1 MADNGENN
9 KSTEGR
15 DKYGLYTEQIVES
28 RLRKLKRFC
37 KQGAALFGGAVFFGV
52 VAGLVILFVVTTGDT
67 RENDSEDES
76 KQAATTADGESQKQS
91 EDETTTTT
99 SPITI
104 ETDTTVVTTVADTAP
119 TNETVDYHI
128 GEYESYYGGL
138 KSIVNSVNS
147 SMVTITVSEDNVD
160 WFNMSY
166 QNKSDEVGYI
176 VANDSTSYYIMT
188 DYTLVKGAKYITV
201 KFKNGQAAEAEV
213 VNGDATTG
221 MAIIKTAVP
230 GDTKGITIALLG
242 NSYKVEQGDIM
253 IAVGKLYGYIS
264 AMGYGIATSVTNT
277 IQDTDSTYTLIN
289 TDICGSETSMGV
301 LVNTSGEIVG
311 VITRKYQT
319 GSSNLIDAYS
329 LSDLKGL
336 LDRLIGGKD
345 TIYLGIKGTVV
356 NDAIRQANK
365 IPEGVY
371 VVAAE
376 INSPAYNAGI
386 KSGDI
391 IKEIDGIKVK
401 SVKDLQ
407 VALNNYDKGSTVDI
421 KVQRLSR
428 TEYKEIVFNVVLGV
442 E

>member
-28 RLRKLKRFC
+28 RLRKLKRLC
-37 KQGAALFGGAVFFGV
+37 KHGATLFAGAVFFGL

-76 KQAATTADGESQKQS
+76 KQAATTSNDESQKQS
-91 EDETTTTT
+91 ENETSTA

-104 ETDTTVVTTVADTAP
+104 ETDTTVMTTEGDTAP
-119 TNETVDYHI
+119 TNETVDYHL
-128 GEYESYYGGL
+128 GEFESYYGGL
-138 KSIVNSVNS
+138 KSIVSNVNTS
-147 SMVTITVSEDNVD
+147 IVTVTVSEDNVD
-160 WFNMSY
+160 WFNVTY
-166 QNKSDEVGYI
+166 QNKSDEVGVI
-176 VANDSTSYYIMT
+176 IANDGTSFYIMT
-188 DYTLVKGAKYITV
+188 DYTLVKDAKYITV
-201 KFKNGQAAEAEV
+201 RFNNGQAAEAEV
-213 VNGDATTG
+213 INGDTTTG
-221 MAIIKTAVP
+221 MAVLKTAIP
-230 GDTKGITIALLG
+230 ADTKGITLALLG
-242 NSYKVEQGDIM
+242 NSYKVQQGDLL
-253 IAVGKLYGYIS
+253 IAVGKLYGYIGS
-264 AMGYGIATSVTNT
+264 MGYGIATSVTNT
-277 IQDTDSTYTLIN
+277 VQDTDSTFTLIN

-301 LVNTSGEIVG
+301 LVNTSGEVVG

-336 LDRLIGGKD
+336 MDRLIGGKD
-345 TIYLGIKGTVV
+345 TIYMGIRGTVV
-356 NDAIRQANK
+356 SDAIKQANN

-371 VVAAE
+371 VVSTE

-386 KSGDI
+386 KGGDI
-391 IKEIDGIKVK
+391 IKEIDGVK
-401 SVKDLQ
+401 IRTVKDLQ
-407 VALNNYDKGSTVDI
+407 TAINKYEKGSTVDV
-421 KVQRLSR
+421 KVMRLSR